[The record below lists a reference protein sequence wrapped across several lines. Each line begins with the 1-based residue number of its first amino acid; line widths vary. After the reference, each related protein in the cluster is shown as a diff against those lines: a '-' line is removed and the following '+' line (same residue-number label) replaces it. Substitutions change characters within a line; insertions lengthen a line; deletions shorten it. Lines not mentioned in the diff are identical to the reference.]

1 MHLLLPTRVRSL
13 NRRTHNFLE
22 RSIFMTKIVNEDNLN
37 GAAQCLKDGG
47 LVVIPTETVY
57 GLGADISNDNA
68 IDNIYKAK
76 GRPSDNPLIVHIADF
91 DDLKN
96 IAREIPENAKRLIE
110 KYWPGPLTVILKKQP
125 HISDKVTAGLDTV
138 AIRMPSHP
146 VANKLIKMSGVYV
159 AAPSANLSGS
169 PSPTTLKHVTDDMT
183 GRVDYIVDG
192 SNSEIGLESTII
204 DLSGDVAAVLRPGAI
219 TLEMIKT
226 VIPDAKFGQA
236 HIDDTIAPKCPG
248 MKYTH
253 YSPKADVIVVEG
265 EKEAV
270 RDYINKK
277 LTENPNAGVLT
288 YKGGEYKAS
297 KAVIDAGGNMTEYA
311 KNLFGALREFDEYGV
326 STVYAEFKCEAG
338 IGEAVKNR
346 IYKSAGF
353 NVIKL

>member
-1 MHLLLPTRVRSL
+1 
-13 NRRTHNFLE
+13 
-22 RSIFMTKIVNEDNLN
+22 MTKIVNEDNLI
-37 GAAQCLKDGG
+37 GASKCLKEGG

-57 GLGADISNDNA
+57 GIGADISNDTA
-68 IDNIYKAK
+68 IENIFKAK
-76 GRPSDNPLIVHIADF
+76 GRPSDNPLIVHIAEF
-91 DDLKN
+91 DDLYN
-96 IAREIPENAKRLIE
+96 IARDIPENAIKLIN

-125 HISDKVTAGLDTV
+125 HISNKVTAGLDTV

-192 SNSEIGLESTII
+192 SISEIGLESTIV
-204 DLSGDVAAVLRPGAI
+204 DLSGDVATILRPGAI

-226 VIPDAKFGQA
+226 VIPNAVNGQT
-236 HIDDTIAPKCPG
+236 HTNDNKAPKCPG

-253 YSPKADVIVVEG
+253 YSPKADVVVVEG
-265 EKEAV
+265 NKAAV
-270 RDYINKK
+270 REYINSQILK
-277 LTENPNAGVLT
+277 NPNAGVLT

-297 KAVIDAGGNMTEYA
+297 KAVINAGNNMTEYA
-311 KNLFGALREFDEYGV
+311 KNLFWALRRFDEYGV
-326 STVYAEFKCEAG
+326 TTVYAEFECEEG